1 MNLKLNLKEPFTLT
15 LTQFSSADS
24 ISTHSRHLTSNINTF
39 QAESNNKYSF
49 TIKKLFYS
57 GNRKSSKTTV
67 ILVWYETTNLFRAN
81 VDPS

>member
-1 MNLKLNLKEPFTLT
+1 MNALKEPFTLT

-24 ISTHSRHLTSNINTF
+24 ISTHSRHLTSNINIF
-39 QAESNNKYSF
+39 QAESNSNKYSF
-49 TIKKLFYS
+49 TIKKKLFYPS
-57 GNRKSSKTTV
+57 KRKSSKTAV